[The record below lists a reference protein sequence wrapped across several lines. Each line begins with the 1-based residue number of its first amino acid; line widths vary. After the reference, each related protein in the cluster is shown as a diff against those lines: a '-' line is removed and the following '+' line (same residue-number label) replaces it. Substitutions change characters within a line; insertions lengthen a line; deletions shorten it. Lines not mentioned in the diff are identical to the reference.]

1 MSVINRI
8 PAVEVSATAAETSVT
23 ADASGVIGRIHSV
36 ETCGTVDGP
45 GIRFIVFMQ
54 GCLMRCKYCHNRDTW
69 DTQGTAR

>member
-8 PAVEVSATAAETSVT
+8 PAVESKGPATPSTQRIPTVE
-23 ADASGVIGRIHSV
+23 ASDTGTTDIIGRIHSV

-54 GCLMRCKYCHNRDTW
+54 GCLMRCK
-69 DTQGTAR
+69 